1 MKSIGI
7 REFRDK
13 ASHYLASQE
22 MLAVRRH
29 GKLIGLYIPI
39 QQSEDEEI
47 RKALDCL
54 GETVEKV
61 LGQSDLDEESLSNG
75 LNLSQP
81 Q

>member
-29 GKLIGLYIPI
+29 GKLVGLYIPI
-39 QQSEDEEI
+39 QQSEDKEI
-47 RKALDCL
+47 RKALDRL
-54 GETVEKV
+54 GETVDKV
-61 LGQSDLDEESLSNG
+61 LAESDLDEETLSNA

-81 Q
+81 K